1 MTLFT
6 QMILA
11 IYFHV
16 PNFDSPRAPTVL
28 EDEMEE
34 A

>member
-11 IYFHV
+11 IYFHD
-16 PNFDSPRAPTVL
+16 PNFDCPRVPAVL
-28 EDEMEE
+28 EDELEE